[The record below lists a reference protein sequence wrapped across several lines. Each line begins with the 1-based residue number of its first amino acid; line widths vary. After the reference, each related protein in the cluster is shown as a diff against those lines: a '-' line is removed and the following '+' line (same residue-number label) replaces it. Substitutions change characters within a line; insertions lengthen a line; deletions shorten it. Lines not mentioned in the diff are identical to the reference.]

1 GLRVVGAGVGEAAQ
15 HGQAAADGVAAG
27 AEPLVRQRLPGRVL
41 HDALGRQQGPQGG
54 GQVLGLPSGGRHRQ
68 DGAAGLPGQGRDR
81 EGAGGGGADQ
91 VDVHAAAV
99 GGGRDRLR
107 QGGVL

>member
-1 GLRVVGAGVGEAAQ
+1 
-15 HGQAAADGVAAG
+15 
-27 AEPLVRQRLPGRVL
+27 PGRVL

-107 QGGVL
+107 QGGVLDDGVEQTAQAHSGRFLRGGRATRDRKSVV